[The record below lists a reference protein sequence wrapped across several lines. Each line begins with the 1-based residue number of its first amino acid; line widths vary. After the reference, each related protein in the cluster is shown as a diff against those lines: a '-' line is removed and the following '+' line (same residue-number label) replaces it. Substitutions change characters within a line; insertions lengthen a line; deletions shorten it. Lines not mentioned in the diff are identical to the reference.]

1 MKLIFT
7 RISYTRSIDPR
18 RSTRRSRANWTVVYL
33 AYVPFWPTIAHT
45 KFLSI
50 TLILPSTTYILAHL
64 TLSGEFQP
72 FSIPF
77 FFFFSVERLQFWRAH
92 APNNPRAFRV
102 IYFYFSFV
110 CQVIHAKKKDTFF
123 FCFILCFFFFGSIGY
138 RLCLLYILFE
148 VTFFFSFFG
157 WKFQRR
163 LFEQWN
169 SRKSQRILE

>member
-110 CQVIHAKKKDTFF
+110 LYFVF
-123 FCFILCFFFFGSIGY
+123 FFFFGSIGY
-138 RLCLLYILFE
+138 RLCLLYIIWSNIFL
-148 VTFFFSFFG
+148 
-157 WKFQRR
+157 
-163 LFEQWN
+163 
-169 SRKSQRILE
+169 